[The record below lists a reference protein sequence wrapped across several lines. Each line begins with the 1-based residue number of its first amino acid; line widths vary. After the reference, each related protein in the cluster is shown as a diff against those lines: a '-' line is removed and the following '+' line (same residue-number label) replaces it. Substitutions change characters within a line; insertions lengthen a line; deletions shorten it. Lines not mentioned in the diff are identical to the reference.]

1 MNIALDSMQI
11 KNKTNDINLIQIKL
25 SNFKK
30 ILRIS
35 KHAFLQMKYL
45 NPIYMI
51 EYRWK
56 QSYLRM
62 HLPFSFHDISADI
75 FYQS

>member
-11 KNKTNDINLIQIKL
+11 KNKTNDINLIQIEL

-30 ILRIS
+30 ILRII

-56 QSYLRM
+56 
-62 HLPFSFHDISADI
+62 HKVI
-75 FYQS
+75 